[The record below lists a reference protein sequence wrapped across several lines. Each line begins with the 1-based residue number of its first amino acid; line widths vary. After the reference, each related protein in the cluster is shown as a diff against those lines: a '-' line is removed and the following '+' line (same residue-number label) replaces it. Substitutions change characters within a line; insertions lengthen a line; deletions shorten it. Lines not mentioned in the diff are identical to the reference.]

1 MSEEEEAKEPR
12 ELFEV
17 RKDLAEVKLALAE
30 VKSMLAMLIEY
41 LGLPNE
47 QQGPDE
53 LADSPIYW
61 SVYYCCSWQELMRA
75 MHCVMKAWR
84 FKFDSNFGALAA
96 EPVSLEKL
104 TFPSTPTKHWQVLR
118 FALPKSCLPYNVAF
132 MGAMKALI
140 KAVAEE
146 ASVKV
151 TTTWADSGL
160 IAAEDKNREHIE
172 PWSSCEM
179 NELELLFEQ
188 EASSDDA
195 QDKI

>member
-30 VKSMLAMLIEY
+30 VKGMLAMLIEY
-41 LGLPNE
+41 LGLPKEPSLHN
-47 QQGPDE
+47 
-53 LADSPIYW
+53 PIYW

-118 FALPKSCLPYNVAF
+118 FALPQSCMPY
-132 MGAMKALI
+132 
-140 KAVAEE
+140 
-146 ASVKV
+146 
-151 TTTWADSGL
+151 
-160 IAAEDKNREHIE
+160 
-172 PWSSCEM
+172 
-179 NELELLFEQ
+179 
-188 EASSDDA
+188 
-195 QDKI
+195 